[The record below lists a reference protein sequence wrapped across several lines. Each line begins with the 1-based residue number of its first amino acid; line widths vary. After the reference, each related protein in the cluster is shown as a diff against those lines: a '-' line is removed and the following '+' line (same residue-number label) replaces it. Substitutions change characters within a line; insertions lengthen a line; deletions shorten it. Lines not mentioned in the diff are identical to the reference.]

1 MIQHY
6 FKTAIIFYR
15 LKLREFLFM
24 MLPKVIEKNFMDE
37 RYNDISFDVIKRGPL
52 LVLLI
57 GLTFAFL
64 TFIFEFYFG
73 KNKTVKSIIN
83 KTKKYT

>member
-24 MLPKVIEKNFMDE
+24 MLPKVIEKNFMDK
-37 RYNDISFDVIKRGPL
+37 RYNDISFDVIKRGPI

-57 GLTFAFL
+57 GLTFAFITL
-64 TFIFEFYFG
+64 ILEVFFD
-73 KNKTVKSIIN
+73 KKQRC
-83 KTKKYT
+83 KKYLL

>member
-24 MLPKVIEKNFMDE
+24 MLPKVIEKNFMDK
-37 RYNDISFDVIKRGPL
+37 RYNDISFDVIKRGPI

-57 GLTFAFL
+57 GLTFAFI
-64 TFIFEFYFG
+64 TFIFEILFRQ
-73 KNKTVKSIIN
+73 KQNR
-83 KTKKYT
+83 KKHH